1 MVATYVLDLRSFE
14 IFLLQINMA
23 ILENAFSIHL
33 KYINCYL
40 NLDSALQECRYRS
53 VRPKL
58 IAIVDES
65 NAREQER

>member
-1 MVATYVLDLRSFE
+1 VVATYVLDLRSFE

-33 KYINCYL
+33 KYINSYL

-65 NAREQER
+65 NARGQER